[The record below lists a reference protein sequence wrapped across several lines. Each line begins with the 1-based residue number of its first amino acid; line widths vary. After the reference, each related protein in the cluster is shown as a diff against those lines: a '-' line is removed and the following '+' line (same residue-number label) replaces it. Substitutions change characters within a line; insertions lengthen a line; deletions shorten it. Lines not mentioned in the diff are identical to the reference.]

1 MSTEAAFAVEHRL
14 PGWSLAWTR
23 LDLLPCDEGRVA
35 AMRRAAAERCRAGRR
50 LESLPADPVVAA
62 VRRLFRE
69 AGTDPTR
76 YRPSSEALIRRLLK
90 GDDLLAI
97 HSFVDLNNCLLV
109 DLAVLFCVMAEGSF
123 APPVVLR
130 RGEPGERYD
139 SLRGDFDLAGK
150 PLLADP
156 AGPFGTPIT
165 DSRRVAVS
173 DAGETAWLVA
183 YLPAGLLTAA
193 DVERALARSL
203 ALAPLA
209 RASGLFL
216 SGD

>member
-1 MSTEAAFAVEHRL
+1 MPNPPPFAVEHRL
-14 PGWSLAWTR
+14 TGWRLAWCR
-23 LDLLPCDEGRVA
+23 LDLLPCDEARIA
-35 AMRRAAAERCRAGRR
+35 AMRRAAAERCRAERS
-50 LESLPADPVVAA
+50 LETLSSHPTVAG
-62 VRRLFRE
+62 VRRLFRD

-90 GDDLLAI
+90 GDELPAI
-97 HSFVDLNNCLLV
+97 HPFVDLNNALSV
-109 DLAVLFCVMAEGSF
+109 ALAVPACVMAEGSF

-165 DSRRVAVS
+165 DSQRVAVGPS
-173 DAGETAWLVA
+173 VAAAWLVA
-183 YLPAGLLTAA
+183 YLPTGVVEAANFERKMTAT
-193 DVERALARSL
+193 LSI
-203 ALAPLA
+203 APLA
-209 RASGLFL
+209 QASEIFL